1 MQKHF
6 LARLTIKGDQCK
18 ENEILC
24 KTAHSFEKKKMNS
37 FTVHGQVE
45 TATDNQLRPRMNGV
59 LYKRL
64 LNFAGLTPPH
74 TFLLL
79 AVFQGLSWNSYGTSL
94 SLFICLCTR
103 SPETAVLFLLS
114 SCVVL
119 VLHSYQ
125 ESTLLWRPW
134 IPLIK
139 IKLGVLDLSSRLFI
153 SRVTCCCFC
162 STVWLFQSF
171 FVAESISKII
181 RCKKNSFRV
190 VVFCNFHKH
199 ETCKIEN
206 LSKMSR
212 FITNNGLYQFNN

>member
-1 MQKHF
+1 MNHIHLLLTIVAQQTETKTYNAKHF

-24 KTAHSFEKKKMNS
+24 KIVHSFEKKKES

-45 TATDNQLRPRMNGV
+45 TATDNQLRPHMNGV

-79 AVFQGLSWNSYGTSL
+79 SVFQGLSWNSYGTSL

-103 SPETAVLFLLS
+103 SLETAVLFLLS

-125 ESTLLWRPW
+125 ESTLL
-134 IPLIK
+134 
-139 IKLGVLDLSSRLFI
+139 
-153 SRVTCCCFC
+153 
-162 STVWLFQSF
+162 
-171 FVAESISKII
+171 
-181 RCKKNSFRV
+181 
-190 VVFCNFHKH
+190 
-199 ETCKIEN
+199 
-206 LSKMSR
+206 
-212 FITNNGLYQFNN
+212 